1 MKNLRYLYLN
11 NNKLVGQIPLTIGHL
26 TKLETLNLNW
36 SMISGPIPTELA
48 NCSLIVKFLS
58 LSRNYLN
65 GSVPS
70 WVMDLYSPIKIDLS
84 YNKLTGNVPISFT
97 KMREFKLSFD
107 SLEGRVPII
116 LKNYGF
122 EVFIGNK
129 DLCSDITGFAQ
140 CPSPSLISPSTP
152 PLAPENIV
160 SRMEDGTE
168 KDEHSNFKKKKL
180 VPLIVFFISFS
191 FFYPFTTFWVFSPL
205 SMSGQE
211 SCTSNDNTS

>member
-1 MKNLRYLYLN
+1 
-11 NNKLVGQIPLTIGHL
+11 
-26 TKLETLNLNW
+26 
-36 SMISGPIPTELA
+36 
-48 NCSLIVKFLS
+48 
-58 LSRNYLN
+58 
-65 GSVPS
+65 
-70 WVMDLYSPIKIDLS
+70 MDLYSPIKIDLS

-97 KMREFKLSFD
+97 KMREFDLSYD

-168 KDEHSNFKKKKL
+168 KDEHSNFKKKKIGSPHCFL
-180 VPLIVFFISFS
+180 YFFFIFLPFYNFLGIFS
-191 FFYPFTTFWVFSPL
+191 TLNVGSRILYF
-205 SMSGQE
+205 Q
-211 SCTSNDNTS
+211 

>member
-1 MKNLRYLYLN
+1 MFPFLLLRCVN
-11 NNKLVGQIPLTIGHL
+11 FN
-26 TKLETLNLNW
+26 
-36 SMISGPIPTELA
+36 
-48 NCSLIVKFLS
+48 
-58 LSRNYLN
+58 
-65 GSVPS
+65 
-70 WVMDLYSPIKIDLS
+70 LS
-84 YNKLTGNVPISFT
+84 Y
-97 KMREFKLSFD
+97 D

-168 KDEHSNFKKKKL
+168 KDEHSNFKKKKNWFPSLFSLFLFHFITLLQLFGYFLHSQCRVKNL
-180 VPLIVFFISFS
+180 VLPIKTQAELREQKMGTCSQYGIIMAI
-191 FFYPFTTFWVFSPL
+191 L
-205 SMSGQE
+205 HLK
-211 SCTSNDNTS
+211 TSLKS